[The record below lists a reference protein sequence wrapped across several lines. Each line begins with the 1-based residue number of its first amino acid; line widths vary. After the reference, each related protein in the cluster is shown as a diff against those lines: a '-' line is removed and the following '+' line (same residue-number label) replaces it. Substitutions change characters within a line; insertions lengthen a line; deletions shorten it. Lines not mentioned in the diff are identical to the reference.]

1 MIEKIKK
8 RDGRY
13 NVFRKEKIASAIY
26 KALVSIPF
34 VEREGATG
42 GIEERDI
49 VNVWTDEVVAELH
62 RTVTDEVVDI
72 EFVQDTVEKTL
83 LRHSFS
89 LAKAYML
96 YRESRSQAREKNTRL
111 MKAYYGITFDDAE
124 ENNDKRENANVN
136 GNTAMGTMLQYGSAG
151 AKEFNNLHVLHPD
164 HAKAHAE
171 GDFHIHDMDFLTLTL
186 TCCQI
191 DPLKL
196 FPGGFGTG
204 HGFLR
209 EPQDIMSY
217 TALAAIA
224 IQANQND
231 QHGGQSIPNF
241 DYGMAPGVR
250 KTYKRNYYT
259 NMAKGMELLFNI
271 DRQLAE
277 VMVAYCGEAATA
289 GTGLQP
295 NLEME
300 QEYLK
305 GELEAFLGLINDYNS
320 HQAGLNKILKKQLT
334 KLAVKGTEEVVPM
347 AKAEDML
354 ETIATSWRELDRE
367 ALAGDF
373 TRVQQLAA
381 KNASKETDRT
391 TFQSMEA
398 FIHNLNTMH
407 SRAGAQVPFSSVNFG
422 TDASPE
428 GRMVSR
434 NLLLAQEQGLGNGEN
449 PIFPILIFKVK
460 KGVSYLP
467 EDPNYGLFKLAIRV
481 SSKRLFP
488 NFSFQDASFNKP
500 YSNRGMESE
509 VGYMG
514 CRTRVIGNVYDPA
527 KEITAGR
534 GNLSFTSLNLPRI
547 ALEAEG
553 DIQKFFSELDRRID
567 LIIDQMLERFE
578 IQATKKVK
586 NMPFLMGQGIWLDA
600 DKLKWNDEIREV
612 IKHGTLSMGFI
623 GLAETL
629 VALTGKHHGESTEA
643 QELGLKI
650 VSQMRKHL
658 DDKSQEMKMNFTL
671 LASPAE
677 GLSGRFTRL
686 DKKRYGII
694 PGVTDREYYTNS
706 FHIPVWYEITAI
718 DKIKIEAPYHKLTN
732 AGHITYIELDGQA
745 SKNIEAFE
753 AVIRTMY
760 DYDIGYGSIN
770 HPVDRD
776 PVCGYTGVIKD
787 TCPNVS
793 CRRQE
798 GEASPVTGLGEGINF
813 ERIRRIT
820 GYLVGDLETRWNDA
834 KLAEERDRVK
844 HGLGKV

>member
-13 NVFRKEKIASAIY
+13 NVFRKEKITEAIY

-34 VEREGATG
+34 EKRLEATN
-42 GIEERDI
+42 GIDERDI
-49 VNVWTDEVVAELH
+49 VTVWTDEVIDELH
-62 RTVTDEVVDI
+62 KNLQESVVDI
-72 EFVQDTVEKTL
+72 EFVQDTVEKVL
-83 LRHSFS
+83 MRHSYP

-96 YRESRSQAREKNTRL
+96 YRQQRNKVREKNTRL
-111 MKAYYGITFDDAE
+111 MKAYYGITFDEAE

-136 GNTAMGTMLQYGSAG
+136 GNTAMGTMLQYGSTG
-151 AKEFNNLHVLHPD
+151 AKEFNIFHVLNPE
-164 HAKAHAE
+164 HAKAHLE
-171 GDFHIHDMDFLTLTL
+171 GDIHIHDMDFLTLTL

-250 KTYKRNYYT
+250 KTYLRNYKA
-259 NMAKGMELLFNI
+259 NLVKGMELIFAI
-271 DRQLAE
+271 DKLIGEVLVQYVSNQLAA
-277 VMVAYCGEAATA
+277 VGLTAT
-289 GTGLQP
+289 
-295 NLEME
+295 LEM
-300 QEYLK
+300 QQPYLHK
-305 GELEAFLGLINDYNS
+305 EKEIFTAIVERYNS
-320 HQAGLNKILKKQLT
+320 HEAEIYQVVQKLLDKRIEKGL
-334 KLAVKGTEEVVPM
+334 EEVVPLEE
-347 AKAEDML
+347 AKKML
-354 ETIATSWRELDRE
+354 GATINQLQQLGQEK
-367 ALAGDF
+367 LAGDF
-373 TRVQQLAA
+373 MRIQQVAA
-381 KNASKETDRT
+381 KNAFIETDRV

-422 TDASPE
+422 TDSSPE
-428 GRMVSR
+428 GRLVIK
-434 NLLLAQEQGLGNGEN
+434 NLLLAQEKGLGNGEN

-460 KGVSYLP
+460 KGISYLP
-467 EDPNYGLFKLAIRV
+467 EDPNYDLFKLAIQV

-500 YSNRGMESE
+500 YSEKGMESE
-509 VGYMG
+509 VAYMG
-514 CRTRVIGNVYDPA
+514 CRTRVIGNVYDSS

-547 ALEAEG
+547 ALDAKG
-553 DIQKFFSELDRRID
+553 DVEQFFMELDKRID

-578 IQATKKVK
+578 IQASRKVK
-586 NMPFLMGQGIWLDA
+586 NMPFLMGQGIWLDSE
-600 DKLKWNDEIREV
+600 KLQWNDEVREV

-629 VALTGKHHGESTEA
+629 MALVGKHHGECDKA
-643 QELGLKI
+643 QELGLQI
-650 VSQMRKHL
+650 VGHMRKRL
-658 DDKSQEMKMNFTL
+658 DEKSNELKMNFTL
-671 LASPAE
+671 IASPAE
-677 GLSGRFTRL
+677 GLSGRFTKM
-686 DKKRYGII
+686 DVAQYGVIS
-694 PGVTDREYYTNS
+694 GVTDKDYYTNS
-706 FHIPVWYEITAI
+706 FHIPVWHKISAI
-718 DKIKIEAPYHKLTN
+718 DKIKIEAPYHKFTN
-732 AGHITYIELDGQA
+732 AGHITYIELDGHA
-745 SKNIEAFE
+745 AKNLEAFE
-753 AVIRTMY
+753 AVIKAMY
-760 DYDIGYGSIN
+760 ENDIGYGSIN

-787 TCPNVS
+787 ICPNNN
-793 CRRQE
+793 CRRLE
-798 GEASPVTGLGEGINF
+798 GKASPVTGLGEGIDF

-820 GYLVGDLETRWNDA
+820 GYLVGDLKTRWNDA
-834 KLAEERDRVK
+834 KLAEEKDRIK
-844 HGLGKV
+844 HGLH